1 MPPVQG
7 PGLVVIEAQLVLCG
21 LKAIL
26 NGPALPFDLDQRLDG
41 RSNRTTSGEERH
53 LSASAML
60 RQISRPRVQRPVS
73 VGAVFACDVEI
84 CQVAVRPIV
93 QAWTLRAFP
102 SRQALP
108 ARSVERGRDLF
119 RCAAEQPDCA
129 APGVE
134 AMS

>member
-1 MPPVQG
+1 MPPVPG

-41 RSNRTTSGEERH
+41 RSNRTPSGEERH
-53 LSASAML
+53 LSVGDVAAD
-60 RQISRPRVQRPVS
+60 QQAARPKTGER
-73 VGAVFACDVEI
+73 GCVFGDVEI

-93 QAWTLRAFP
+93 QAWTLRAFT

-119 RCAAEQPDCA
+119 RCAANSRIA
-129 APGVE
+129 LPGVE
-134 AMS
+134 AMSSN